1 LLTSNAFREQ
11 VGADAQAVYLEA
23 LECEEW
29 GLLLGQEHL
38 PPYASRAIT
47 WLDQA
52 LRGILWN
59 GADAQAELSEAQ
71 RKAEAY
77 LECLRQRDDPEDE
90 ASAQAC
96 FEQVDAQ

>member
-1 LLTSNAFREQ
+1 VLGLLQEKRQHRKVFEFWLRPALEKVIWHS
-11 VGADAQAVYLEA
+11 ADAQAK
-23 LECEEW
+23 
-29 GLLLGQEHL
+29 
-38 PPYASRAIT
+38 
-47 WLDQA
+47 
-52 LRGILWN
+52 
-59 GADAQAELSEAQ
+59 LSEAQ